1 MNSTQ
6 TATPIMTQPLT
17 LANLTPKQRAFIE
30 YFYINVYNPLAPLNL
45 WNPSIG
51 STLFSR
57 SLVKSLCK
65 KFGYGGTIQWI
76 VRKPFGRRGERGLY
90 NIPEIKE
97 LVLKGIKEQRGAN
110 IYLDS
115 LVSNVFHN
123 MNHSFDKKTILLE
136 IASTKLFNQN
146 LKNKVKFKNRLI
158 C

>member
-30 YFYINVYNPLAPLNL
+30 YFYINVYNPIAPLNL
-45 WNPSIG
+45 WNPNIG

-97 LVLKGIKEQRGAN
+97 LHDLWECSVINTTIKTYNGQEFPIKRAN
-110 IYLDS
+110 
-115 LVSNVFHN
+115 
-123 MNHSFDKKTILLE
+123 
-136 IASTKLFNQN
+136 
-146 LKNKVKFKNRLI
+146 NKDFQ
-158 C
+158 

>member
-1 MNSTQ
+1 MMNSTQ

-30 YFYINVYNPLAPLNL
+30 YFYINVYNPIAPQNL
-45 WNPSIG
+45 WNPSLG

-97 LVLKGIKEQRGAN
+97 LHDLWECSVINMTIKTHNGQEFPIKRAN
-110 IYLDS
+110 
-115 LVSNVFHN
+115 
-123 MNHSFDKKTILLE
+123 
-136 IASTKLFNQN
+136 
-146 LKNKVKFKNRLI
+146 NKDFQ
-158 C
+158 

>member
-1 MNSTQ
+1 MMNSTQ

-97 LVLKGIKEQRGAN
+97 LHALWECSVIDMTIKTHNGQEFPIKRAN
-110 IYLDS
+110 
-115 LVSNVFHN
+115 
-123 MNHSFDKKTILLE
+123 
-136 IASTKLFNQN
+136 
-146 LKNKVKFKNRLI
+146 NKDFQ
-158 C
+158 

>member
-97 LVLKGIKEQRGAN
+97 LHDLWECSVINTTIKTYNGQEFPIKRAN
-110 IYLDS
+110 
-115 LVSNVFHN
+115 
-123 MNHSFDKKTILLE
+123 
-136 IASTKLFNQN
+136 
-146 LKNKVKFKNRLI
+146 NKDFQ
-158 C
+158 

>member
-6 TATPIMTQPLT
+6 TATTIMTQPLT

-97 LVLKGIKEQRGAN
+97 LHDLWECSVINTTIKTYNGQEFPIKRAN
-110 IYLDS
+110 
-115 LVSNVFHN
+115 
-123 MNHSFDKKTILLE
+123 
-136 IASTKLFNQN
+136 
-146 LKNKVKFKNRLI
+146 NKDFQ
-158 C
+158 

>member
-1 MNSTQ
+1 MNNTQ
-6 TATPIMTQPLT
+6 TTPIMTQPLT

-97 LVLKGIKEQRGAN
+97 LHDLWECSVINTTIKTYNGQEFPIKRAN
-110 IYLDS
+110 
-115 LVSNVFHN
+115 
-123 MNHSFDKKTILLE
+123 
-136 IASTKLFNQN
+136 
-146 LKNKVKFKNRLI
+146 NKDFQ
-158 C
+158 

>member
-1 MNSTQ
+1 MMNSTQ

-97 LVLKGIKEQRGAN
+97 LHDIWECSVINMTIKTHNGQEFPIKRAN
-110 IYLDS
+110 
-115 LVSNVFHN
+115 
-123 MNHSFDKKTILLE
+123 
-136 IASTKLFNQN
+136 
-146 LKNKVKFKNRLI
+146 NKDFQ
-158 C
+158 